1 VHVLTKI
8 FIVLVALLAV
18 MLVPLVVVYA
28 KNENNYKSRY
38 ERAEQLRAAAE
49 AAADRAMIS
58 QNTEVGRR
66 ENTINSL
73 RDEIAGLLR
82 QVTEKNAQMA
92 RLESDLATSRQ
103 TLAQISGSISS
114 IDSRLDA
121 GQSLIEALVTEAG
134 DMRER
139 ALAAERVNSQL
150 ETELREQ
157 GRNLEVAESAMRQLQ
172 VEVQR
177 LGEANARQL
186 ETIGRY
192 VQAHGPLGDGV
203 LAGVVGAPR
212 IDRYVNTRV
221 IDVRTENGV
230 VYAEIEAGQ
239 RDGIK
244 EGWELTLGDGE
255 GGYLGRLRVVRVDLN
270 RATGVAQDANGRPVT
285 IPVGSVAVAFPN

>member
-203 LAGVVGAPR
+203 RAGVVGAPR